1 VTTTPRSG
9 SGSFAG
15 RIAGTYPLAETYH
28 LPALE
33 AEMTRLTETVSKLVP
48 EATGLDLPGSP
59 STMVIG
65 RSAWV
70 ERNVASFAHLVD
82 PMRRHLEERVA
93 AAGPGARGA
102 AALTSRLMQ
111 AEMTAVLGVLARRV
125 LGQYELVLPTGEDG
139 DVVAFVG
146 PNIMLMERTHQF
158 RPSEFRF
165 WVALHEMTHRA
176 QFQGIPWLRD
186 YFLGLVGELV
196 DQSLPEPG
204 RLNRMMGEMASRRDS
219 GEAILDDRGLLGL
232 FATTGQRAVIDK
244 VQALMCLLE
253 GHGHVVMDRL
263 GHEHLKSQERMSR
276 VLKNRKLD
284 KRTAAFF
291 RITGL
296 EMKLNQYRMGEQFI
310 QAVEKEAGWDT
321 INLAFRGVGSLPT
334 LEEIETPKRWL
345 KRVA

>member
-1 VTTTPRSG
+1 MTTSPRSG
-9 SGSFAG
+9 AGRLAG
-15 RIAGTYPLAETYH
+15 RIAGTYPLADTYH
-28 LPALE
+28 LAAL
-33 AEMTRLTETVSKLVP
+33 AAQMVTLTSTVSKLVP
-48 EATGLDLPGSP
+48 EATGLELPGNP
-59 STMVIG
+59 STVVIG
-65 RSAWV
+65 RSEWV
-70 ERNVASFAHLVD
+70 ERNLASFSHLIEPV
-82 PMRRHLEERVA
+82 RLHLEERVA
-93 AAGPGARGA
+93 DAGPGARGA

-111 AEMTAVLGVLARRV
+111 AEMTAVLGILARRV

-146 PNIMLMERTHQF
+146 PNIMQMERTHQF

-165 WVALHEMTHRA
+165 WVTLHEMTHRA

-186 YFLGLVGELV
+186 YFMGLVSELV
-196 DQSLPEPG
+196 EQSTPEPG
-204 RLNRMMGEMASRRDS
+204 RLNRVLGEMAIRRDS
-219 GEAILDDRGLLGL
+219 GEAMLDERGLLGL
-232 FATTGQRAVIDK
+232 FATSGQKAVIDK

-263 GHEHLKSQERMSR
+263 GHQHLKSQERMSR

-310 QAVEKEAGWDT
+310 QTVEKEAGWDT
-321 INLAFRGVGSLPT
+321 VNVAFRGVGSLPT
-334 LEEIETPKRWL
+334 LEEIEAPKRWL

>member
-1 VTTTPRSG
+1 MTTSPRSG
-9 SGSFAG
+9 SGRLVG

-28 LPALE
+28 LAALE
-33 AEMTRLTETVSKLVP
+33 TEMMRLTSTVSKLVP
-48 EATGLDLPGSP
+48 EATGLELPGNP
-59 STMVIG
+59 STVVIG
-65 RSAWV
+65 RSEWV
-70 ERNVASFAHLVD
+70 ERNVASFTHLVD
-82 PMRRHLEERVA
+82 PVRKHLEERVA
-93 AAGPGARGA
+93 DAGPGARGA
-102 AALTSRLMQ
+102 AAVTSRMMQ
-111 AEMTAVLGVLARRV
+111 AEMTAVLGILARRV
-125 LGQYELVLPTGEDG
+125 LGQYELVLPTGEDA

-146 PNIMLMERTHQF
+146 PNIIQMERIHQF

-165 WVALHEMTHRA
+165 WVTLHEMTHRA

-186 YFLGLVGELV
+186 YFLGLVAELV
-196 DQSLPEPG
+196 DQSTPEPG
-204 RLNRMMGEMASRRDS
+204 RLNRIIEELASRRNS
-219 GEAILDDRGLLGL
+219 GDGLLDDRGLLGL

-244 VQALMCLLE
+244 VQALMSLLE

-310 QAVEKEAGWDT
+310 NAVEKEAGWET
-321 INLAFRGVGSLPT
+321 VNLAFRGVGSLPT
-334 LEEIETPKRWL
+334 LEEIGAPKRWL
-345 KRVA
+345 TRVA